1 MATILIAED
10 ERSINELIAAN
21 LRLVGHKA
29 VQTFNGSE
37 TLHYIQEERPDLVL
51 LDIMMPNM
59 DGFQVMEK
67 IKEEVPVIFI
77 TARTGLEDRL
87 KGLRMGA
94 EDYIIKPFEML
105 EVLARVENVLR
116 RTHKDQEIFELKDM
130 RVDMRSHQVYLKGKE
145 MDLTPQEYALLEMLI
160 INRNLA
166 LTRDQILEQAWG
178 YDYEG
183 DTRTVDVHI
192 QRLRRKLNLE
202 EEIQTVYKVGY
213 RLNTKR

>member
-21 LRLVGHKA
+21 LRLVGHKP
-29 VQTFNGSE
+29 VQTFNGRE
-37 TLHYIQEERPDLVL
+37 ALHYIQEERPDLVL
-51 LDIMMPNM
+51 LDIMMPDM